1 MSYLV
6 HDGKLS
12 GRFEAMIAGLETE
25 GGMSIPKIAAKVGCS
40 RQQIWRIASGQT
52 KRPGYG
58 IAVRIEKLH
67 GQMTTKTR
75 GLR

>member
-1 MSYLV
+1 MSYPV
-6 HDGKLS
+6 HDGKIS

-25 GGMSIPKIAAKVGCS
+25 GGMSLPKIAARVGCS
-40 RQQIWRIASGQT
+40 RQQMWRIASGQT
-52 KRPGYG
+52 KRPSYG

-67 GQMTTKTR
+67 SEIVTKTR